1 MKTLFEI
8 SFECRHLATL
18 SEANARSSSIKVFPE
33 QEVATEEEGKMGKP
47 GEVHNKVGGRE
58 SLSLRLGE
66 KMLNRLAVLY

>member
-1 MKTLFEI
+1 M
-8 SFECRHLATL
+8 
-18 SEANARSSSIKVFPE
+18 
-33 QEVATEEEGKMGKP
+33 ATEEEGKMGKP